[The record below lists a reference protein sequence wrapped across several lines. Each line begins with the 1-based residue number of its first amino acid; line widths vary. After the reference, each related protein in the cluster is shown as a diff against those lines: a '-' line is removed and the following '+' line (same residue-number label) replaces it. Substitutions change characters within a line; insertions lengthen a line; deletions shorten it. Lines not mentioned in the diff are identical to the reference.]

1 MSLGKLWSVD
11 PSHITLDSLQSTSSC
26 RISFALYNKRRGA
39 GQVFITTLTYR
50 WFHHHPRTSAVTEH
64 KCIHPRLWLKTGMS
78 TQATPTHTFR
88 QNMSWVSFPASP
100 PPPPRPLLWSKAKNF
115 SFKEKQMFCKRQT
128 SFASIFLSA
137 LLILLFYCSLSGS
150 PEVGRSGSTS
160 REFKCGPPACWA
172 EGKGR
177 LEGLPCD
184 FQWTLGFWGTMGLPK
199 STATWWDR
207 CSFSIWVRSPS
218 QEGRR
223 A

>member
-1 MSLGKLWSVD
+1 MQNFICFIQQKERGRASIYYHPHLQMISPSPKDFSCDRTQMHPSQAVAKNWDEHTGDTYPHFQAKYVLGL
-11 PSHITLDSLQSTSSC
+11 L
-26 RISFALYNKRRGA
+26 
-39 GQVFITTLTYR
+39 
-50 WFHHHPRTSAVTEH
+50 PR
-64 KCIHPRLWLKTGMS
+64 
-78 TQATPTHTFR
+78 
-88 QNMSWVSFPASP
+88 FPP